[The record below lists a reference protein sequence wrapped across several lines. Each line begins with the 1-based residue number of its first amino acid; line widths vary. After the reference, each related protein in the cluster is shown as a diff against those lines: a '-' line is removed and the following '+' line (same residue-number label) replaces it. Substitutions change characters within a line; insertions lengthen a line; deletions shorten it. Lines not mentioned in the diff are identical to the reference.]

1 MVRESM
7 VKKSMANMTKANI
20 WTSVVVVLRTT
31 WRTSQPKSKK
41 PEKIHPEK
49 NSLYFRRWNFL
60 ALVLKKFYI
69 SGNEPLHFMFS
80 TLKLFPKKISHIFSE
95 KKNRSEKISYAFI
108 YFWKWISAFFSPS
121 SKNKRNQ
128 PRENFIIFHKT
139 KTLQKISYILG
150 GNLQNLKIK
159 NFFYQEEKFSK
170 LKYFLVLM
178 M

>member
-7 VKKSMANMTKANI
+7 VKKSMANVTKANI

-69 SGNEPLHFMFS
+69 SGNEPLHFMVS

-95 KKNRSEKISYAFI
+95 KKTALKKFLMLSYTSENGSLHFSAQARKIKEINPEKILSYFT
-108 YFWKWISAFFSPS
+108 
-121 SKNKRNQ
+121 KRK
-128 PRENFIIFHKT
+128 PCKKFLIF
-139 KTLQKISYILG
+139 
-150 GNLQNLKIK
+150 
-159 NFFYQEEKFSK
+159 
-170 LKYFLVLM
+170 
-178 M
+178 